1 MIKFPPFFASLS
13 LAALD
18 ASQIPPMHPAMPPRG
33 IFRLWAAALM
43 AIGAGH
49 PVMAEQ
55 NAKPQLAVEEF
66 IGGTGASA
74 SDIVRKCLERS
85 GKFELSPRIGQW
97 LVRASSSAGRIDGA
111 LVATNG
117 SVLFNNHYDSAD
129 LLDNAKAYADDIID
143 ALTGERGIALSR
155 IAFVSDQSGAKEI
168 YICDSDGQRVQQ
180 ITRDR
185 SVSVSPSLGPGGAL
199 LAYTSYVSGFP
210 DVYVTSMKDGT
221 RQRIISSP
229 GTNSGAAFS
238 HDGTR
243 LALTMTHDGDPEIY
257 ITTVGGSRSKR
268 VTESKSVEFSPA
280 WAPDGERLVFCSD
293 ATGSPQLYICPRRGG
308 DPERLATGVAKCT
321 DPDWNADGHLIAF
334 TAWKG
339 GDKSVA
345 LYEME
350 TGRTRTVLANASHP
364 SWAPDGRHLVAVQS
378 NALVVFNVV
387 TGSKERILSG
397 MGKISEPAWSR

>member
-1 MIKFPPFFASLS
+1 
-13 LAALD
+13 
-18 ASQIPPMHPAMPPRG
+18 MPPRA
-33 IFRLWAAALM
+33 IFRLWAAALL
-43 AIGAGH
+43 AAGAAR
-49 PVMAEQ
+49 PACAEQ
-55 NAKPQLAVEEF
+55 NAKPQLAIEEF

-74 SDIVRKCLERS
+74 SEIVRKCLERS
-85 GKFELSPRIGQW
+85 GRFVVTPNVGQW

-117 SVLFNNHYDSAD
+117 SVLFNNHYDSPD

-143 ALTGERGIALSR
+143 ALTGERGIAFSR

-168 YICDSDGQRVQQ
+168 YVCDSDGQRVQQ

-185 SVSVSPSLGPGGAL
+185 SVNVSPSLGPGGAAL
-199 LAYTSYVSGFP
+199 VYTSYLSGFP
-210 DVYVTSMKDGT
+210 DVYVTDLRDGK
-221 RQRIISSP
+221 RKRIISTP

-238 HDGTR
+238 HDGSR
-243 LALTMTHDGDPEIY
+243 IALTMTHDGDPEIY
-257 ITTVGGSRSKR
+257 VTSPDGGRSKR
-268 VTESKSVEFSPA
+268 LTESKSVEFSPA
-280 WAPDGERLVFCSD
+280 WAPDGERIVFCSD

-308 DPERLATGVAKCT
+308 NPERLATGAAKCT

-345 LYEME
+345 VYEME
-350 TGRTRTVLANASHP
+350 TGRTRTLLANASHP

-378 NALVVFNVV
+378 NALVVLNVV